1 MRRRFLYAVLPLAG
15 AALGVSSLA
24 ADLPGVWRSWRY
36 TRTIEQAR
44 GGALNYITLDRAA
57 FSHSENRL
65 ADLRVIDDEG
75 KEIPY
80 AMLSQIRRPL
90 EPVKLSSAVRENS
103 FVPKEFTQVVVD
115 LGEKTGFHN
124 NLRVRTPETDFIN
137 WVEVA
142 ASDDAHVWR
151 IVNARAP
158 ISRFNKESLEGNQT
172 VRYSEN
178 NARYLRVRIQETQHP
193 FQVADIEVFS
203 SPAANNEAAA
213 EDGIQ
218 VVHALAPDANGG
230 DSLTQWTMDPLGGNI
245 PISRFTF
252 ESSQRE
258 FYRAVRILTSSDGK
272 EWQFAGGGELHR
284 YVFNGVSQESLS
296 VPCNENGGSSHWRVE
311 VLNGNDAP
319 LSDVRLSVLMPQRF
333 VLFHGAAGHSYR
345 VLYGNSRATA
355 PDYDLVR
362 TLQIPAAETMPHPG
376 LGTEEV
382 TSNYVD
388 PSPFTE
394 RHPNLLWAALGLA
407 VILLGYA
414 AVRALRAPGS
424 TGEAN

>member
-1 MRRRFLYAVLPLAG
+1 MSRRFLCAVLPLAG
-15 AALGVSSLA
+15 AALGVSLLA
-24 ADLPGVWRSWRY
+24 ADLHEAWRSWRY
-36 TRTIEQAR
+36 TRAIEHAL
-44 GGALNYITLDRAA
+44 GGALNYVTLDRAA
-57 FSHSENRL
+57 FSHSEGQL
-65 ADLRVIDDEG
+65 SDLRVIDDTG

-80 AMLSQIRRPL
+80 EVRSQITRPP
-90 EPVKLSSAVRENS
+90 EPVKLPSNVRENS
-103 FVPKEFTQVVVD
+103 FVPKEYTQVVVD
-115 LGEKTGFHN
+115 LGGKTGFHN

-158 ISRFNKESLEGNQT
+158 ISRFNKENLEGNQT

-193 FQVADIEVFS
+193 FQVTDIEVFS
-203 SPAANNEAAA
+203 SPAANRVAAA
-213 EDGIQ
+213 ENGISL
-218 VVHALAPDANGG
+218 ANSLAPDANGS
-230 DSLTQWTMDPLGGNI
+230 DSLTRWTVDLGSGNI
-245 PISRFTF
+245 PISRFAF
-252 ESSQRE
+252 ETSQPE

-272 EWQFAGGGELHR
+272 EWQFAGGGEIHR
-284 YVFNGVSQESLS
+284 YVFNGVSQESLD
-296 VPCNENGGSSHWRVE
+296 VPCNENWGSHHWRAE

-333 VLFHGAAGHSYR
+333 VLFHGAAGRSYR
-345 VLYGNSRATA
+345 MLYGNSRVTV

-362 TLQIPAAETMPHPG
+362 TLQIPGVEAMGHPS

-414 AVRALRAPGS
+414 AVRALRAPAS

>member
-1 MRRRFLYAVLPLAG
+1 MRRRFLCAGLPLAG
-15 AALGVSSLA
+15 AALGVSLLA
-24 ADLPGVWRSWRY
+24 ADMPEAWRSWRY

-44 GGALNYITLDRAA
+44 GGALNYFTLDRAA
-57 FSHSENRL
+57 LSHSERQL
-65 ADLRVIDDEG
+65 SDLRVIDDTG

-80 AMLSQIRRPL
+80 AMRSQITRPP
-90 EPVKLSSAVRENS
+90 EPVKLPSNVRENS
-103 FVPKEFTQVVVD
+103 FVPKEFTQVVID

-124 NLRVRTPETDFIN
+124 NLQVRTPETDFIN

-158 ISRFNKESLEGNQT
+158 ISRFRKENLEGNQT

-193 FQVADIEVFS
+193 FQVTDIEVFA
-203 SPAANNEAAA
+203 SPATNREAAA
-213 EDGIQ
+213 ENGISL
-218 VVHALAPDANGG
+218 ATSLAPDANGS
-230 DSLTQWTMDPLGGNI
+230 DSLTRWTVDLGNGNI
-245 PISRFTF
+245 PISKFTF
-252 ESSQRE
+252 ETSQPE
-258 FYRAVRILTSSDGK
+258 FYRAVRTLTSSDGK
-272 EWQFAGGGELHR
+272 EWQVAGGGEIHR
-284 YVFNGVSQESLS
+284 YVFNGVSQESLEVS
-296 VPCNENGGSSHWRVE
+296 CYETGGPRYWRAE

-319 LSDVRLSVLMPQRF
+319 LSGVRLSVLMPQRF
-333 VLFHGAAGHSYR
+333 VLFHAAADRSYR
-345 VLYGNSRATA
+345 MVYGNERATA
-355 PDYDLVR
+355 PDYDLGR
-362 TLQIPAAETMPHPG
+362 TLQIPAAETMPHAS
-376 LGTEEV
+376 LGAEEV

-414 AVRALRAPGS
+414 AVRALRAPAPP
-424 TGEAN
+424 GEAN